1 MKGVDIMK
9 FKIVGRNIEVTEAL
23 KDAIEKK
30 IGRLEKYFNPESEAK
45 VTLSVEKTRQIIE
58 VTIPANGVIV
68 RGEEATADMYSS
80 IDSVVDKIERQI
92 IKHKSKL
99 ERRGDHTQSL
109 RFAAIPSDNY
119 AEDEAKVVKTKKF
132 ALKPMDEE
140 EAQLQMNLLGHNFFV
155 YRSSETDEVNVLYKR
170 KDGNYGLIE
179 PEF

>member
-1 MKGVDIMK
+1 MK

-23 KDAIEKK
+23 RDAIEKK

-58 VTIPANGVIV
+58 VTIPTNGVIV

-92 IKHKSKL
+92 IKHKNKI
-99 ERRGDHTQSL
+99 ERRGDYSQSL
-109 RFAAIPSDNY
+109 RFSAIPSDSDV
-119 AEDEAKVVKTKKF
+119 EDESKIVKTKRF
-132 ALKPMDEE
+132 ALKPMDAE
-140 EAQLQMNLLGHNFFV
+140 EAQLQMDLLGHNFFV
-155 YRSSETDEVNVLYKR
+155 FRNSDSDDVNVLYKR